1 MLSWSARKTGREI
14 DIAAIRSQGRDPRIE
29 AGRELVALGHAAT
42 GAATD
47 ASHVEATAA
56 VLGDQAGV
64 KAAAVA
70 GGFEI
75 FNRVVDAVGLPV
87 GRNFRERMSPV
98 VDTLRLAGFPH
109 AGH

>member
-1 MLSWSARKTGREI
+1 MLSWSATNTGREI
-14 DIAAIRSQGRDPRIE
+14 DIAAIASPQRDPGID
-29 AGRELVALGHAAT
+29 AGRELVALGHAAAGT
-42 GAATD
+42 VTD
-47 ASHVEATAA
+47 ASHVEAVAA
-56 VLGDQAGV
+56 VVGESAAV

-87 GRNFRERMSPV
+87 GRSFRERMTSV
-98 VDTLRLAGFPH
+98 IDTLGLAGFPH